1 VTNHNDHIDRIIRE
15 KFDSFEPTP
24 PPRVWQG
31 VLSGMETQQRAK
43 SNRIRTTSVLAA
55 AFFLILLTWLFLIP
69 EKKTIFE
76 STDSV
81 EYTSIEAPEMPAHVP
96 TTSND
101 LIAKESQPSINQKP
115 EVTPPDKTNGL
126 NQSKNEIVVANGPAA
141 FEESENPDPID
152 NDTEKQINDSE
163 NRVFLGISY
172 LNFRGLNQVN
182 HSMFEPFFYSFHQ
195 SQKVGKGGD
204 KNLDLVKNVLTI
216 KPHNW
221 SSFVGVSPEFVTTTF
236 DSVTLINT
244 YSVNY
249 EPIFHL
255 NKQFFLR
262 FGIGVSYARDRGFAK
277 LDYISNDLM
286 GTYNDVYNVTFD
298 SLNGQV
304 VPTYYTKTVEVWDSI
319 RHLVISEVTNRYIY
333 VQVPVLVGYFHQGN
347 HSSFNWYLYGGPA
360 MNIQV
365 GKFIDKPHPEEK
377 DVEIVNLQNKL
388 PVRNNTYFQLWLGA
402 GIEYKLSN
410 QFSMA
415 IEPGYRY
422 YIHSIYNKPGYNKP
436 LSAFTLR
443 IGAIIRLN

>member
-1 VTNHNDHIDRIIRE
+1 MTNHNDHIDRIIRE

-43 SNRIRTTSVLAA
+43 ANWIKRTSVLAA
-55 AFFLILLTWLFLIP
+55 AFLLILLTWIFLIP

-76 STDSV
+76 SKDTV
-81 EYTSIEAPEMPAHVP
+81 ENTSIEAPENPTHEPA
-96 TTSND
+96 TSND

-115 EVTPPDKTNGL
+115 VVIQPEKTVGPS
-126 NQSKNEIVVANGPAA
+126 QSKNEIVVGNNPAA
-141 FEESENPDPID
+141 FEESENPDPIG
-152 NDTEKQINDSE
+152 NDTENQINDLE

-182 HSMFEPFFYSFHQ
+182 QTMYEPFFYSFHQ
-195 SQKVGKGGD
+195 SQNVEKGGD
-204 KNLDLVKNVLTI
+204 KNLGPVKNTLTI
-216 KPHNW
+216 KPRKW
-221 SSFVGVSPEFVTTTF
+221 SSFVGVSPEFVITTF
-236 DSVTLINT
+236 DSVTLLNT
-244 YSVNY
+244 YSINY

-255 NKQFFLR
+255 NKSFFLR
-262 FGIGVSYARDRGFAK
+262 FGFGVSYAQDRGFAK

-286 GTYNDVYNVTFD
+286 GTYHDVYDVTFD
-298 SLNGQV
+298 SINGQV

-333 VQVPVLVGYFHQGN
+333 VQVPLLLGYFHQGN

-365 GKFIDKPHPEEK
+365 GKFIDKPHPAEK
-377 DVEIVNLQNKL
+377 DVEIINLQNKL

-443 IGAIIRLN
+443 LGAIIRLN

>member
-1 VTNHNDHIDRIIRE
+1 VTDHNDHIDRIIRE

-31 VLSGMETQQRAK
+31 VLSGMETRQRAK
-43 SNRIRTTSVLAA
+43 ANRIRTASVLAA
-55 AFFLILLTWLFLIP
+55 AFFLILLTWFFLIP
-69 EKKTIFE
+69 EKTTIFE
-76 STDSV
+76 LKDTV
-81 EYTSIEAPEMPAHVP
+81 ENTSIEAEEKPAHEP

-101 LIAKESQPSINQKP
+101 LIAKESQPSVNQKQD
-115 EVTPPDKTNGL
+115 VIQPDKTNG
-126 NQSKNEIVVANGPAA
+126 QSLLKNEIAVGNSPAA
-141 FEESENPDPID
+141 FEEPDNPDPIG
-152 NDTEKQINDSE
+152 NDTENQVNDSE
-163 NRVFLGISY
+163 HRVLFGISY

-182 HSMFEPFFYSFHQ
+182 QTMYEPFFYSFRQ
-195 SQKVGKGGD
+195 FQNVEKEGD
-204 KNLDLVKNVLTI
+204 KNLGRVKNALTI
-216 KPHNW
+216 KSRKW

-236 DSVTLINT
+236 DSVTLLNT
-244 YSVNY
+244 YSINY

-262 FGIGVSYARDRGFAK
+262 FGFGVSYARDRGFAK
-277 LDYISNDLM
+277 LDFISNDLM
-286 GTYNDVYNVTFD
+286 GTYNDVYDVTFD
-298 SLNGQV
+298 SINGQV

-333 VQVPVLVGYFHQGN
+333 VQVPVLLGYFHQGN

-365 GKFIDKPHPEEK
+365 GKFIDKPHPAEK
-377 DVEIVNLQNKL
+377 DVEIINLQNKL

-443 IGAIIRLN
+443 LGAIIRLN

>member
-43 SNRIRTTSVLAA
+43 ANRIKRTFVLAA
-55 AFFLILLTWLFLIP
+55 AFLVILLSWVFLIP
-69 EKKTIFE
+69 EKKTIFK

-81 EYTSIEAPEMPAHVP
+81 EYTSIEAPENPVHEPA
-96 TTSND
+96 TSND

-115 EVTPPDKTNGL
+115 VVIQPAKTVGPS
-126 NQSKNEIVVANGPAA
+126 QSKNEIVVGNNPAA
-141 FEESENPDPID
+141 FKEPENPDPIG
-152 NDTEKQINDSE
+152 NDTEKQINDME

-182 HSMFEPFFYSFHQ
+182 QTMYEPFFYSFHQ
-195 SQKVGKGGD
+195 SQNVEKGGD
-204 KNLDLVKNVLTI
+204 KNLGPVKNALSI
-216 KPHNW
+216 KPRKW

-236 DSVTLINT
+236 DSVTLLNT
-244 YSVNY
+244 YSINY

-255 NKQFFLR
+255 NKSFFLR
-262 FGIGVSYARDRGFAK
+262 FGFGVSYAKDRGFAK

-286 GTYNDVYNVTFD
+286 GTYHDVYDVTFD
-298 SLNGQV
+298 SINGQV

-333 VQVPVLVGYFHQGN
+333 VQVPVLLGYFHQGN

-365 GKFIDKPHPEEK
+365 GKFIDKPHPAEK
-377 DVEIVNLQNKL
+377 DVEIINLQNKL